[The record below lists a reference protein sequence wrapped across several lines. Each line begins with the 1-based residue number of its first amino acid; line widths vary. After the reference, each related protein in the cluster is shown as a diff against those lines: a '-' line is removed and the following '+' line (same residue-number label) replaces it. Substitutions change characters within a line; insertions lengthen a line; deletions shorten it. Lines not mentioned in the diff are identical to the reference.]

1 MKRTARLFPTLVLGL
16 SMILPGAAF
25 AYDSE
30 FGSPRVASHLSQLQV
45 TAAEARRA
53 ADELESL
60 TRNRVTWQSHAN
72 YLSTLRDSVNR
83 MGGTLSKLE
92 ALKPDASNL
101 QVKAIEHARPHLE
114 TLATN
119 VEGAILNLNSDKNT
133 IHQPGYQE
141 NLREIAARASTLV
154 DTVDAIRDYEQASL
168 RLGDLE
174 VDLRN

>member
-1 MKRTARLFPTLVLGL
+1 MKRTARLFPMLVLGL

-45 TAAEARRA
+45 TAGEASRT

-60 TRNRVTWQSHAN
+60 TRNRVSWQSHAA
-72 YLSTLRDSVNR
+72 YLASLRDSVNR
-83 MGGTLSKLE
+83 MGGTLSELE
-92 ALKPDASNL
+92 ALKPDASDL
-101 QVKAIEHARPHLE
+101 QVKAIDHARPHLE
-114 TLATN
+114 TLAAN
-119 VEGAILNLNSDKNT
+119 VEGAILSLNADKNT
-133 IHQPGYQE
+133 IHQIGYRD
-141 NLREIAARASTLV
+141 NLRDIAERADTLV

-174 VDLRN
+174 VDLR